1 MPDRTRIPAAPT
13 EFAPYMDVTDNL
25 QLSTDPATGQ
35 AVYKNWGWTSNDSSQ
50 WTAYRK
56 QSDKLF
62 LQLSDKKKS
71 STDTKDQMKIL
82 IASVKK
88 YDHDPITGHHLL
100 DKIAIGGTSSDAE
113 TFRVKRGTAL
123 AATSLATAKTKG
135 GSTGTAVTEI
145 PALSIKRNSE
155 GEHILNAINPE
166 TPKSKAKPKGI
177 KFLKVYRYI
186 GTKAPIALSQYQFVA
201 NAKRGIAKSEFANIG
216 LDANTK
222 LWAWYI
228 ARYESNKGVLGSPS
242 PAIKVG
248 ILLQDETTGTLP
260 TT

>member
-1 MPDRTRIPAAPT
+1 MSAERIPTSPN
-13 EFAPYMDVTDNL
+13 EFPGYMDVTDNL
-25 QLSTDPATGQ
+25 QLSIDPGTGQ
-35 AVYKNWGWTSNDSSQ
+35 AVYKNWGWTPADSTQ
-50 WTAYRK
+50 WTNYRIAG
-56 QSDKLF
+56 DKLF
-62 LQLSDKKKS
+62 LKLSDKKKS

-82 IASVKK
+82 ITTVKK

-100 DKIAIGGTSSDAE
+100 DKIAISGTSSDAE

-123 AATSLATAKTKG
+123 AAMGMATAKTKG
-135 GSTGTAVTEI
+135 SSTAVTEI

-155 GEHILNAINPE
+155 GEHILNAVNPE

-201 NAKRGIAKSEFANIG
+201 NAKRGIAKSEFAGIG

-228 ARYESNKGVLGSPS
+228 GRYESNKGVLGSAS

-260 TT
+260 TQ

>member
-1 MPDRTRIPAAPT
+1 
-13 EFAPYMDVTDNL
+13 L
-25 QLSTDPATGQ
+25 QLSIDPITGQ
-35 AVYKNWGWTSNDSSQ
+35 PVYKNWNWTAADSAQ
-50 WTAYRK
+50 WTAYRIA
-56 QSDKLF
+56 SDKLF
-62 LQLSDKKKS
+62 LKLSDKKKS
-71 STDTKDQMKIL
+71 STDIKDQMKIL
-82 IASVKK
+82 ITTVKK

-100 DKIAIGGTSSDAE
+100 DKIAISGTSSDAE

-123 AATSLATAKTKG
+123 AATGMATAKKKG
-135 GSTGTAVTEI
+135 SSASGAVTQI
-145 PALSIKRNSE
+145 PVLSMKLNSE
-155 GEHILNAINPE
+155 GEHILNAINPD

-186 GTKAPIALSQYQFVA
+186 GTKPPIAISQYQFVA

-228 ARYESNKGVLGSPS
+228 GRYESNKGVLGSAS
-242 PAIKVG
+242 PALKAG

>member
-1 MPDRTRIPAAPT
+1 MPDRTRIPTAAT
-13 EFAPYMDVTDNL
+13 EFAPYMDTTDNL
-25 QLSTDPATGQ
+25 QLSIDPSTGQ
-35 AVYKNWGWTSNDSSQ
+35 PVYKNWNWTVADSSQ
-50 WTAYRK
+50 WTAYRT
-56 QSDKLF
+56 QSDALF
-62 LQLSDKKKS
+62 LKLSDKKKS
-71 STDTKDQMKIL
+71 STDTKDQMRIL
-82 IASVKK
+82 ITTVKK

-100 DKIAIGGTSSDAE
+100 DKIAISGTSSDAE

-123 AATSLATAKTKG
+123 AGGATAKTKG
-135 GSTGTAVTEI
+135 GSTGTTIKQI

-155 GEHILNAINPE
+155 GEHILNAINPD

-201 NAKRGIAKSEFANIG
+201 NAKRGIAKSEFAGIG

-228 ARYESNKGVLGSPS
+228 GRYESNKGVLGSAS

-248 ILLQDETTGTLP
+248 VLLQDETTGTIP